1 MRPMANTAK
10 RVSIP
15 PIRPMCP
22 MRPMSPSLKGRRPA
36 ANPRSGFTLMEVLV
50 ALAILGT
57 SLFVLVNAHFS
68 AMNLIMDSAEV
79 MDERMLLEGAAAR
92 AEIAVMMGNLAA
104 SGDFGAKFPGYGWS
118 YQAQQVGVDQA
129 VPLYQVTATLSKPE
143 GSASLDFFVFN
154 IGDPGS
160 SGGGELTGKSSIKRG
175 AAGSRAGSAGT
186 LQSLGG
192 NATRSSSTSSSTS
205 SSSPASRSSRGRSG
219 MFSGS
224 GR

>member
-1 MRPMANTAK
+1 MGA
-10 RVSIP
+10 
-15 PIRPMCP
+15 
-22 MRPMSPSLKGRRPA
+22 RRGDWTD
-36 ANPRSGFTLMEVLV
+36 RSGFTLMEVLV

-68 AMNLIMDSAEV
+68 AMNLILETAGE
-79 MDERMLLEGAAAR
+79 MDERMLLEGAVAR
-92 AEIAVMMGNLAA
+92 AEVAVLMGNLGA

-129 VPLYQVTATLSKPE
+129 VPLYQVTATLSRPE
-143 GSASLDFFVFN
+143 GSVSLDFFVFN
-154 IGDPGS
+154 AGDPGS
-160 SGGGELTGKSSIKRG
+160 TGGGELTGRSSFRRG
-175 AAGSRAGSAGT
+175 AAGSRPGGSSGA

-192 NATRSSSTSSSTS
+192 SATRNAPRSAPAPST
-205 SSSPASRSSRGRSG
+205 RGGRRGSG

>member
-1 MRPMANTAK
+1 
-10 RVSIP
+10 
-15 PIRPMCP
+15 
-22 MRPMSPSLKGRRPA
+22 
-36 ANPRSGFTLMEVLV
+36 MEVLV

-68 AMNLIMDSAEV
+68 AMNLILDSADV

-104 SGDFGAKFPGYGWS
+104 SGDFGAKFPGYAWS
-118 YQAQQVGVDQA
+118 YQAQQIGVDQA
-129 VPLYQVTATLSKPE
+129 VPLYQVTATLNKPE

-192 NATRSSSTSSSTS
+192 AATRSSAPSAPASS
-205 SSSPASRSSRGRSG
+205 SRSSRGRSG

>member
-1 MRPMANTAK
+1 
-10 RVSIP
+10 
-15 PIRPMCP
+15 
-22 MRPMSPSLKGRRPA
+22 
-36 ANPRSGFTLMEVLV
+36 MEVLV

-68 AMNLIMDSAEV
+68 AMNLLLDSADV

-104 SGDFGAKFPGYGWS
+104 SGDFGAKFPGYAWS

-129 VPLYQVTATLSKPE
+129 VPLYQVTATLSKPD

-154 IGDPGS
+154 TGDPGS

-192 NATRSSSTSSSTS
+192 AATRSSAPSAPASS
-205 SSSPASRSSRGRSG
+205 SRSSRGRSG

>member
-1 MRPMANTAK
+1 
-10 RVSIP
+10 
-15 PIRPMCP
+15 
-22 MRPMSPSLKGRRPA
+22 
-36 ANPRSGFTLMEVLV
+36 MEVLV

-57 SLFVLVNAHFS
+57 SLFVLINAHFS
-68 AMNLIMDSAEV
+68 AMNLLLETAGE
-79 MDERMLLEGAAAR
+79 MDERMLLESTVAR
-92 AEIAVMMGNLAA
+92 AEVAVMMGNLGA

-129 VPLYQVTATLSKPE
+129 VPLYQVTATLNKPE
-143 GSASLDFFVFN
+143 GSVSLDFFVFN
-154 IGDPGS
+154 TGDPGS
-160 SGGGELTGKSSIKRG
+160 AGGGELTGQSSIRRG

-192 NATRSSSTSSSTS
+192 SATRSSAPRA
-205 SSSPASRSSRGRSG
+205 PAAPARGASGSRGRGGG